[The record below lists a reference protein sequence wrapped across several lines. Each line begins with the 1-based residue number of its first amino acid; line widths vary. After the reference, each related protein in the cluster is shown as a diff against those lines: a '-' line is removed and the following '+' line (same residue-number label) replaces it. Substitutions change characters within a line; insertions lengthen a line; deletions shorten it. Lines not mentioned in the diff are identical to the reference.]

1 MRLEQRFLRLNKGQ
15 KEYIFDNSSGK
26 KFELRLQ
33 GLRNSKNAIYCLK
46 MGCILYFRRYRRLN
60 YVFLNYALYLHFM
73 YYDNNIRVDGMV
85 YIRSICCCCRWLFL
99 VSLSRLFS
107 WYCSIW
113 NKQLAISDIS

>member
-46 MGCILYFRRYRRLN
+46 WVAFLIIIRIRFN
-60 YVFLNYALYLHFM
+60 YTSCALGGQ
-73 YYDNNIRVDGMV
+73 N
-85 YIRSICCCCRWLFL
+85 
-99 VSLSRLFS
+99 
-107 WYCSIW
+107 CS
-113 NKQLAISDIS
+113 